1 MYEGLSLSLRPI
13 KKQAALKLALFHLA
27 FFCLKKKD
35 RRLYVCRDKIGRGE
49 KIVCQ
54 DLELNVN
61 SKIIKKGF
69 RDLRR

>member
-1 MYEGLSLSLRPI
+1 MCLSLSLRPI
-13 KKQAALKLALFHLA
+13 KKQAALELALFLLGI
-27 FFCLKKKD
+27 FGLKKKD
-35 RRLYVCRDKIGRGE
+35 RRLYICRDKIGRGE
-49 KIVCQ
+49 KNVCQ